1 MRISF
6 YFHFILLEIMN
17 KCIIWRWFGAVQY
30 DCCIDCIAG
39 SCNVVGYN
47 KEAVHCPQHPSSRNN
62 IHNARLLHPTVK
74 RMRTLQHCT
83 QAYKLQLKA
92 FILYIYTCMILGHW
106 VPRSYVHQLVKA
118 RRCVVPPLSVSC
130 PVAQLKSSPPVRERR
145 GLVSHQ
151 EHTFRSGSMWTAPA
165 PPWRSGWCIALAP
178 SST

>member
-92 FILYIYTCMILGHW
+92 LILSMMLCTIDN
-106 VPRSYVHQLVKA
+106 
-118 RRCVVPPLSVSC
+118 VS
-130 PVAQLKSSPPVRERR
+130 PSIAKPPVSLNHDTMQISTYFVSSNFPK
-145 GLVSHQ
+145 GLKQHETLDIMKQ
-151 EHTFRSGSMWTAPA
+151 QILCCCKP
-165 PPWRSGWCIALAP
+165 LL
-178 SST
+178 

>member
-1 MRISF
+1 
-6 YFHFILLEIMN
+6 MN

-92 FILYIYTCMILGHW
+92 FILYIIHVWCYASSSLFLRSQHNVDISTYFVSSNFPNMRQYIHRFGPLCTCAW
-106 VPRSYVHQLVKA
+106 K
-118 RRCVVPPLSVSC
+118 SVQSRNDC
-130 PVAQLKSSPPVRERR
+130 LYNIISQNSSSNFLKFS
-145 GLVSHQ
+145 
-151 EHTFRSGSMWTAPA
+151 RSGQ
-165 PPWRSGWCIALAP
+165 
-178 SST
+178 

>member
-92 FILYIYTCMILGHW
+92 FILYIYMYDVTHASSSLFLRSQHNVDISTYFVSSNFPNMRQYIHRFGPLCTC
-106 VPRSYVHQLVKA
+106 A
-118 RRCVVPPLSVSC
+118 
-130 PVAQLKSSPPVRERR
+130 
-145 GLVSHQ
+145 
-151 EHTFRSGSMWTAPA
+151 
-165 PPWRSGWCIALAP
+165 
-178 SST
+178 